1 MYSEELKKLHTACF
15 PGDEAYADYFFDKVG
30 ARAFLRRDETGV
42 AAAAYVKILS
52 AEIFGTVIQI
62 PFVTGVATRPD
73 ARKRGHC
80 RALLSELESAMAE
93 EGYPFVMLHPF
104 NHDFY
109 SRLGYVTINEMKY
122 IYPSP
127 YGADYVI
134 KPLTTDDWAD
144 TYFVRSEWGKMF
156 PAHVF
161 RSASDQQNVIDMF
174 TKVCGSGYII
184 YRNGTPNAYVLMD
197 DGKVVEAEFTT
208 PNAFDGVKELL
219 GKRIPIAAA
228 GGENY
233 SMGKLLNLSRLL
245 RLLPMRGVDL
255 NARFSIGGKTYEI
268 TVNDGQSEVLAE
280 VNGSAYPVTE
290 GELLRTALGHG
301 KDYPFSPLKELFPEY
316 NLALFEK
323 Y

>member
-134 KPLTTDDWAD
+134 KPLTSMRFGIH
-144 TYFVRSEWGKMF
+144 YL
-156 PAHVF
+156 
-161 RSASDQQNVIDMF
+161 Q
-174 TKVCGSGYII
+174 
-184 YRNGTPNAYVLMD
+184 
-197 DGKVVEAEFTT
+197 
-208 PNAFDGVKELL
+208 
-219 GKRIPIAAA
+219 KR
-228 GGENY
+228 
-233 SMGKLLNLSRLL
+233 
-245 RLLPMRGVDL
+245 
-255 NARFSIGGKTYEI
+255 
-268 TVNDGQSEVLAE
+268 
-280 VNGSAYPVTE
+280 YP
-290 GELLRTALGHG
+290 
-301 KDYPFSPLKELFPEY
+301 
-316 NLALFEK
+316 
-323 Y
+323 

>member
-73 ARKRGHC
+73 AGKRGHC

-134 KPLTTDDWAD
+134 KPLTTDAWAD

-184 YRNGTPNAYVLMD
+184 
-197 DGKVVEAEFTT
+197 
-208 PNAFDGVKELL
+208 
-219 GKRIPIAAA
+219 
-228 GGENY
+228 
-233 SMGKLLNLSRLL
+233 
-245 RLLPMRGVDL
+245 
-255 NARFSIGGKTYEI
+255 
-268 TVNDGQSEVLAE
+268 
-280 VNGSAYPVTE
+280 
-290 GELLRTALGHG
+290 
-301 KDYPFSPLKELFPEY
+301 
-316 NLALFEK
+316 
-323 Y
+323 